1 MSRLQETYNELQV
14 AKHELRDLNKMLK
27 DELASS
33 AKYQELVAESK
44 VLREQKKSIENDI
57 KSNALKDA
65 QRMDD
70 LKLEIASL
78 NELLSDLSLNMYI
91 AKETVEIMDEANQR
105 WVPSFKVAF
114 KKD

>member
-1 MSRLQETYNELQV
+1 MSRLQETYNDLQE
-14 AKHELRDLNKMLK
+14 AKRELRDLNKMFK
-27 DELASS
+27 DELSVSS
-33 AKYQELVAESK
+33 QYKDVTEELK
-44 VLREQKKSIENDI
+44 TLREKKKSIENDV
-57 KSNALKDA
+57 KSNSLKDA

-91 AKETVEIMDEANQR
+91 AKENVEIKDEANQR
-105 WVPSFKVAF
+105 WVPSFKVTF

>member
-1 MSRLQETYNELQV
+1 MSRLQETYNDMQV
-14 AKHELRDLNKMLK
+14 AKRELRDLNKMFK
-27 DELASS
+27 DELSNS
-33 AKYQELVAESK
+33 AQYQELLEK
-44 VLREQKKSIENDI
+44 TKTLREKKKSIENDV

-91 AKETVEIMDEANQR
+91 AKENVEIMDEANQR
-105 WVPSFKVAF
+105 WVPTFKVAF

>member
-1 MSRLQETYNELQV
+1 MV
-14 AKHELRDLNKMLK
+14 AKRELRDLNKMLK
-27 DELASS
+27 DELSSS